1 MSPAL
6 ARGFLTTGPPG
17 KSPRGV
23 TWRMC
28 HPVGKAAKAWTPGKD
43 RVSEMDFF
51 LLPFSLHIYCMAC
64 RILVP
69 QPGMEPMTPGVG
81 AQSLNHWTAR
91 EVPTW
96 PLLKGI
102 KEITMTQ
109 WPNMLCIIKG
119 AIASIEEFDTI
130 FIKTNFMYVYT
141 DLFA

>member
-1 MSPAL
+1 
-6 ARGFLTTGPPG
+6 
-17 KSPRGV
+17 
-23 TWRMC
+23 
-28 HPVGKAAKAWTPGKD
+28 
-43 RVSEMDFF
+43 
-51 LLPFSLHIYCMAC
+51 MAC

>member
-1 MSPAL
+1 
-6 ARGFLTTGPPG
+6 
-17 KSPRGV
+17 
-23 TWRMC
+23 
-28 HPVGKAAKAWTPGKD
+28 
-43 RVSEMDFF
+43 
-51 LLPFSLHIYCMAC
+51 MAC

-141 DLFA
+141 DLFALGVSYQWLHPKLLSYPKELSHLGIGLGVGWGCRTFIFVFKHS